1 MHHYE
6 RLLQQLRT
14 RFNAYLPWLSQST
27 GATVRLV
34 PTGQGNAF
42 QVVATWG
49 GDKEYRKTY
58 DAATALRQG
67 RVRCVRDYA
76 RDFIAEVLKERG
88 VL

>member
-1 MHHYE
+1 MHHNE
-6 RLLQQLRT
+6 RLLQQLRI
-14 RFNAYLPWLSQST
+14 RFNSYLNWLNLST
-27 GATVRLV
+27 GSEVRIV
-34 PTGQGNAF
+34 PTGVGNAF
-42 QVVATWG
+42 QLVATWG

-76 RDFIAEVLKERG
+76 RSFIEEVLKERG

>member
-14 RFNAYLPWLSQST
+14 RFNGYLSWLSMCT
-27 GATVRLV
+27 KADVKIV
-34 PTGQGNAF
+34 PTGVGNAF
-42 QVVATWG
+42 QLVATWG
-49 GDKEYRKTY
+49 EGQEYRKTY

-67 RVRCVRDYA
+67 RARCVRDYA
-76 RDFIAEVLKERG
+76 RVFIEEVLKERG